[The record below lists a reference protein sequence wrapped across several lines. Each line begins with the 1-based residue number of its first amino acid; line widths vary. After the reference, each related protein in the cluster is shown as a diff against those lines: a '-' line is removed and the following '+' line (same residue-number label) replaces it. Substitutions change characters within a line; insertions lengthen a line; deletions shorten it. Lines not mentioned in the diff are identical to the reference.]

1 MPRKTTI
8 IERFIASSIALTLFF
23 LFTGF
28 KQIEGHEQTKVNVLV
43 IALYG
48 VEIAKV
54 EWQPTID
61 HLQSSLPQYEF
72 KLIPV
77 PPIELHRIKEL
88 VAGQEIDFVITQ
100 PAIYVDLELN
110 FGISRILTM
119 VKKEG
124 LSEFGST
131 LITRSDS
138 GIKTIK
144 DLHGKTICGAAK
156 LGFGGWLVGYKEM
169 LDNGFDPYKDAKEV
183 KFLGDQTKEIQAVL
197 DGVIDVAVIR
207 TGMLEKFSGSN
218 RINLDDFRVLAPK
231 KYPDFPLVVS
241 SELYPEWAFAKTRN
255 STNELSKAV
264 AIALLSLKKDSPVT
278 QKAGFQ
284 EWTLPYDYQPVH
296 KLLKELHVEPYK
308 DYGIITVRGF
318 IAQHMTETVI
328 IFVLATSI
336 LLMSLKIYLSNITL
350 SKEISARKQAEAE
363 LKKHV
368 KELHKAFD
376 EIKTLRG
383 IIPICSYCKK
393 IRDDKGAWD
402 ILEAYICNH
411 SEAQFSHG
419 VCPECYKKQ
428 MEDLDKE
435 QKETE
440 QSR

>member
-1 MPRKTTI
+1 MDRL
-8 IERFIASSIALTLFF
+8 IASSIALILF
-23 LFTGF
+23 LLLTGF
-28 KQIEGHEQTKVNVLV
+28 KQIESHEQTKVNVLV

-48 VEIAKV
+48 VEIAKD

-61 HLQSSLPQYEF
+61 HLQSSVPQYEF
-72 KLIPV
+72 KLIPI
-77 PPIELHRIKEL
+77 PPIELNRIKEL
-88 VAGQEIDFVITQ
+88 IARQEIDFVITQ

-119 VKKEG
+119 VKKGG

-138 GIKTIK
+138 GIKAIE
-144 DLHGKTICGAAK
+144 DLHGKTIGGVAK

-169 LDNGFDPYKDAKEV
+169 LDHGFDPYKDAKEV
-183 KFLGDQTKEIQAVL
+183 KFLGDQPKEIQAVL
-197 DGVIDVAVIR
+197 DRVVDVVVIR
-207 TGMLEKFSGSN
+207 TGMLEKFSASN
-218 RINLDDFRVLAPK
+218 RININDFRVLAPK
-231 KYPDFPLVVS
+231 NYPGFPLVVS

-264 AIALLSLKKDSPVT
+264 ALSLLSLESDSPVT

-296 KLLKELHVEPYK
+296 ELLKELRVGPYK

-318 IAQHMTETVI
+318 IGQHMIETVI
-328 IFVLATSI
+328 IFVLSTSI
-336 LLMSLKIYLSNITL
+336 LLMAVKIYLSNITL
-350 SKEISARKQAEAE
+350 SKEISARKQTEAE
-363 LKKHV
+363 LKRHV
-368 KELHKAFD
+368 KELNKAFD

-383 IIPICSYCKK
+383 IIPICGYCKK

-402 ILEAYICNH
+402 ILEAYLCNH

-435 QKETE
+435 Q
-440 QSR
+440 